1 MIRKT
6 KKRFPVFFKKAT
18 SIVLISAMTL
28 SLTACGDK
36 NEKQKEPGTTAEK
49 LSTEQGATAT
59 DFVEPDIDI
68 DPGAIITTETKTE
81 TETETQTE
89 TQTETETTTE
99 ASTSAPQGQ
108 YAYTYTIYDGIV
120 LSMDVNIDDYVIIA
134 DDGIPCFRLYQLA
147 GDMGWLSMG
156 VYDKAT
162 VDASN
167 DVDVYGPSWW
177 SYSNG
182 EMRTQFELDY
192 SDSEHLPAPFS
203 DKAPFRGI
211 HIRFIEQDTIR
222 SYYNDDDI
230 NHKLIDIDIKRGYG
244 DVQYRVS
251 GYSCAISRDDFVLI
265 AYILWFMPQHCGEA
279 EPLCSQFDEKWGRGT
294 GATNVLY
301 FE

>member
-1 MIRKT
+1 M
-6 KKRFPVFFKKAT
+6 KKRNGLSKAI
-18 SIVLISAMTL
+18 SIFLVTMLTL
-28 SLTACGDK
+28 SLTACGE
-36 NEKQKEPGTTAEK
+36 NNSTKESKITTAEK

-59 DFVEPDIDI
+59 DFYEPDIDI

-120 LSMDVNIDDYVIIA
+120 LSMDVNVDDYIVTNNA
-134 DDGIPCFRLYQLA
+134 GVECFRLYQLA
-147 GDMGWLSMG
+147 GDMGWMSMG
-156 VYDKAT
+156 VYDKAA

-167 DVDVYGPSWW
+167 DTSVYGPSWW

-182 EMRTQFELDY
+182 IMRTQFDLDY
-192 SDSEHLPAPFS
+192 SEKDLLSGPFS
-203 DKAPFRGI
+203 DSAQFRGM
-211 HIRFIEQDTIR
+211 HINFIEQDTIKP
-222 SYYNDDDI
+222 YYTDDEI
-230 NHKLIDIDIKRGYG
+230 NHQLIDINIRRGY
-244 DVQYRVS
+244 DNIQYNVS
-251 GYSCAISRDDFVLI
+251 GYSCAISRDDLVLI

-279 EPLCSQFDEKWGRGT
+279 EPLCSQFDEKWGRGA

>member
-1 MIRKT
+1 M
-6 KKRFPVFFKKAT
+6 KKRNGLSKAI
-18 SIVLISAMTL
+18 SIFLVTMITL
-28 SLTACGDK
+28 SLTACGE
-36 NEKQKEPGTTAEK
+36 NNSSKESKITTAEK
-49 LSTEQGATAT
+49 LGTEEPVTVTTG
-59 DFVEPDIDI
+59 FVEPDIDI

-81 TETETQTE
+81 TEIETQTE
-89 TQTETETTTE
+89 TETETETTTE

-120 LSMDVNIDDYVIIA
+120 LSMDVNVDDYVVIA
-134 DDGIPCFRLYQLA
+134 NDGTPCFRLYQLA
-147 GDMGWLSMG
+147 GDMGWMSMG
-156 VYDKAT
+156 LYDK
-162 VDASN
+162 DAVEASKS
-167 DVDVYGPSWW
+167 DLSIVGPSWW

-182 EMRTQFELDY
+182 EMRTQFDLDY

-203 DKAPFRGI
+203 DKAPFRGM
-211 HIRFIEQDTIR
+211 HINFIEQDTVKP
-222 SYYNDDDI
+222 YYTDDEI
-230 NHKLIDIDIKRGYG
+230 NHQLIDINIRRGYD